1 MDQIQEGQMVIVK
14 GSPGAIMCGHMIEAI
29 IGCRGVVTAIQ
40 DDFVWVEVD
49 GVRYILTSEDLEIIP

>member
-1 MDQIQEGQMVIVK
+1 
-14 GSPGAIMCGHMIEAI
+14 MCGHMIENI
-29 IGCRGVVTAIQ
+29 IGRRGIVTDVQ